1 MLFQAFIFKT
11 FIFSMVAFKLNY
23 TLTLALF
30 SSMQPFGGCMV
41 HVFYYI
47 FNFLYL
53 NLPGGHQVVVHVF

>member
-1 MLFQAFIFKT
+1 M
-11 FIFSMVAFKLNY
+11 AFKLNF

-53 NLPGGHQVVVHVF
+53 NLPSGHKVVVPMFLIHVINDFF